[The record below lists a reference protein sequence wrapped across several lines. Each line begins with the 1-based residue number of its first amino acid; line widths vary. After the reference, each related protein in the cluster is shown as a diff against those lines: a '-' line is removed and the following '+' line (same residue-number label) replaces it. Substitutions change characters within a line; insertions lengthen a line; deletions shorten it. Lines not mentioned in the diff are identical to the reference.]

1 MSPWKCTRCTFDNAQ
16 DVPKCAICETERTEP
31 VQSIDAD
38 YELAKQLQQQYLEEE
53 KTHETTPTNTNNTS
67 TSASPTNT
75 NNAPPTDNTMDT
87 SSQRPTTRSVRVV
100 PQTSGT
106 FTSYT
111 SAQIKRER
119 DHEMELAAST
129 DTVPPMIEIK
139 HEPYDAPF
147 LFSNTPCGPSS
158 YDMSWVTCVE
168 SDDDN
173 EDVEDVEDVEEED
186 DNEDS
191 PYIYDSEATE
201 SEPGAGGLEGV
212 GRGRGRGCNVESDLN
227 GLEGVGR
234 GRGRGCGRG
243 GGGCG
248 GRGRGRDEEHEE
260 VSGGVS
266 DEDHDKPQPQPRIE
280 PKTEIKPEIKPE
292 PFKADE
298 EYSDH
303 RAVEEE
309 IEKSN
314 PDDEWLPPNQRTRR
328 KRKSNRKRKRN
339 DKEEMI
345 KNPNPRKKRKIMNGN
360 GSRVTK
366 SAFVRRMNAAV
377 QLLPANATLEQLM
390 ELNST
395 LNQVQKLENQII
407 RHRTTDKFNE
417 EEKKAIKNLQ
427 IKNETQKSAFLKI
440 QLKFLQNNEKIRTI
454 GAIRKQFKRK
464 DKTPNNVSKCI

>member
-1 MSPWKCTRCTFDNAQ
+1 MSPWECGLCTFINQ
-16 DVPKCAICETERTEP
+16 HDVPRCGICESARTEP

-119 DHEMELAAST
+119 KRHDHEMELAAST

-191 PYIYDSEATE
+191 PYMDDIYDSEATISE
-201 SEPGAGGLEGV
+201 SGAMYGDVAMRKASAGGLEGV
-212 GRGRGRGCNVESDLN
+212 GRGRGRGCNFESDLN

-234 GRGRGCGRG
+234 GRGRGCNFESDLNGLEG
-243 GGGCG
+243 V
-248 GRGRGRDEEHEE
+248 GRGRGR
-260 VSGGVS
+260 GC
-266 DEDHDKPQPQPRIE
+266 
-280 PKTEIKPEIKPE
+280 
-292 PFKADE
+292 
-298 EYSDH
+298 
-303 RAVEEE
+303 
-309 IEKSN
+309 N
-314 PDDEWLPPNQRTRR
+314 
-328 KRKSNRKRKRN
+328 
-339 DKEEMI
+339 
-345 KNPNPRKKRKIMNGN
+345 
-360 GSRVTK
+360 
-366 SAFVRRMNAAV
+366 
-377 QLLPANATLEQLM
+377 
-390 ELNST
+390 
-395 LNQVQKLENQII
+395 
-407 RHRTTDKFNE
+407 
-417 EEKKAIKNLQ
+417 
-427 IKNETQKSAFLKI
+427 
-440 QLKFLQNNEKIRTI
+440 
-454 GAIRKQFKRK
+454 
-464 DKTPNNVSKCI
+464 

>member
-1 MSPWKCTRCTFDNAQ
+1 MSPWECGLCTFINQ
-16 DVPKCAICETERTEP
+16 HDVPRCGICESARTEP

-38 YELAKQLQQQYLEEE
+38 HELAKRLQQQYLEEE
-53 KTHETTPTNTNNTS
+53 KTHETTPTNTNNPSTSTSNTNTNNATPTTNTSSQRPTARSKKRKRKRHEMEVINTS

-119 DHEMELAAST
+119 KRHDHEMELAAST

-191 PYIYDSEATE
+191 PYMDDIYDSEATISE
-201 SEPGAGGLEGV
+201 SGAMYGDVAMRKASAGGLEGV
-212 GRGRGRGCNVESDLN
+212 GRGRGRGCNFESDLN

-234 GRGRGCGRG
+234 GRGRGCNFESDLNGLEG
-243 GGGCG
+243 V
-248 GRGRGRDEEHEE
+248 GRGRGR
-260 VSGGVS
+260 GC
-266 DEDHDKPQPQPRIE
+266 
-280 PKTEIKPEIKPE
+280 
-292 PFKADE
+292 
-298 EYSDH
+298 
-303 RAVEEE
+303 
-309 IEKSN
+309 N
-314 PDDEWLPPNQRTRR
+314 
-328 KRKSNRKRKRN
+328 
-339 DKEEMI
+339 
-345 KNPNPRKKRKIMNGN
+345 
-360 GSRVTK
+360 
-366 SAFVRRMNAAV
+366 
-377 QLLPANATLEQLM
+377 
-390 ELNST
+390 
-395 LNQVQKLENQII
+395 
-407 RHRTTDKFNE
+407 
-417 EEKKAIKNLQ
+417 
-427 IKNETQKSAFLKI
+427 
-440 QLKFLQNNEKIRTI
+440 
-454 GAIRKQFKRK
+454 
-464 DKTPNNVSKCI
+464 